1 MLSKLRALFGELGV
15 GAGSV
20 YLLDRVLRKIS
31 HRCGVYLY
39 ELVVQPIGDKPLL
52 PPRLSKNIRF
62 HEIAEHDADMQR
74 LLARPEI
81 KVSRFAQG
89 AVCLGVY
96 RLDVLIG
103 HVWFCFGRYEED
115 EVRCDFRLPAPGDA
129 WDFDLYVFPEHRMG
143 IGFMAVWDA
152 AFAYLRERGVARS
165 FSRVNRFNLASRR
178 AHARLGS
185 RPVGSALFVK
195 LGHTELTLSSAAPF
209 VGLTRRRRLALQVPN
224 PGPAAAA

>member
-1 MLSKLRALFGELGV
+1 MLRKLAALFREYGAV
-15 GAGSV
+15 AGSV
-20 YLLDRVLRKIS
+20 YLLERALRLLAPESK
-31 HRCGVYLY
+31 VYLY
-39 ELVVQPIGDKPLL
+39 ELVVQPVAAEPLL
-52 PPRLSKNIRF
+52 PARLSRSIRF

-115 EVRCDFRLPAPGDA
+115 EVRCDFHLPEPGDA

-152 AFAYLRERGVARS
+152 AFAYLRERGARRS

-185 RPVGSALFVK
+185 RPLGSALFVK
-195 LGHTELTLSSAAPF
+195 LGRLELTLASAAPF
-209 VGLTRRRRLALQVPN
+209 VGLTLRRRLSLRVPN
-224 PGPAAAA
+224 PGPAAAG